1 MFTDQQKHEFEEI
14 VSYFKSNVDPLSKDL
29 AFLLGFFVK
38 EVVSRWWRQYT
49 RLPSP
54 DTLAMQMHGLVV
66 FDDKE
71 SEALQFSHSVM
82 RYVILSYVLS
92 VRRVS
97 SVSRIDFK
105 NYIFQRNIFVVGCT
119 KYFPQQ

>member
-54 DTLAMQMHGLVV
+54 DTLALQMHGLVV

-97 SVSRIDFK
+97 SVSRINF
-105 NYIFQRNIFVVGCT
+105 NFIFREIFLL
-119 KYFPQQ
+119 